1 MIQLVYWEIWEAC
14 FESEMMVIIA
24 KAHLAQWK
32 IVQYIGTS
40 PTLASVDAIDE
51 YEHGTITCFLYA
63 QVNCDPTIFRDIGV
77 DWIARETLVIIFII
91 KNIYILFVKQSE
103 NKMTSCLAHYIS
115 QSGCIIDI
123 LGIYPDC
130 VWVFKR
136 MHFVKIKM
144 FGP

>member
-1 MIQLVYWEIWEAC
+1 MIQLVYQEIWEAS
-14 FESEMMVIIA
+14 FESETVVIIA
-24 KAHLAQWK
+24 KAHLAQRK

-40 PTLASVDAIDE
+40 VSPTSVGVTGG
-51 YEHGTITCFLYA
+51 YEHKTITCFLCA

-130 VWVFKR
+130 V
-136 MHFVKIKM
+136 
-144 FGP
+144 